1 MKTRILGLLL
11 LAAHGSLLTSTL
23 AQVPVTVSR
32 TTVNSGGTV
41 TLPAISGQGV
51 INAATLGGGSSSI
64 ASYVASYGT
73 VSPVPAWMT
82 VTSTAGS
89 GTPPS
94 YNWATAPS
102 TPITAIL
109 MPTVTLATNA
119 PTVFT
124 NTVSA
129 TPIYNNGDHSAG
141 FITQLTQTY
150 LLTIVEDGGAG
161 TSANLPTVTLIGQ
174 ADPLAGISRKDSS
187 TVLRKL
193 LGFSLVANTNATLT
207 SLAFAL
213 SNSSTNGNNFSAL
226 ALYRDADGQGT
237 FDSGDTLLAST
248 TNAGGFAIFSGLTNA
263 ISTNA
268 ATWFLAAS
276 FQPTNQTRNSFISA
290 SLSSQNLVALLAG
303 TNLAVSVSGGSVLGT
318 QYAFLD
324 TTVEE
329 DAAAAAALSSQ
340 INASVASATNSLSAT
355 YANNLTLAT
364 NALASSYAAQ
374 LATATNGLGG
384 STVINSPMKLDWT
397 ETILP
402 AAAAGAAGI
411 GAAITLDSLNERPL
425 SKEFQPKPSE

>member
-1 MKTRILGLLL
+1 MKTRTLGLLL
-11 LAAHGSLLTSTL
+11 LTACNSLLTSAH
-23 AQVPVTVSR
+23 AQVPVTISR
-32 TTVNSGGTV
+32 ATVV
-41 TLPAISGQGV
+41 
-51 INAATLGGGSSSI
+51 
-64 ASYVASYGT
+64 
-73 VSPVPAWMT
+73 
-82 VTSTAGS
+82 GS
-89 GTPPS
+89 GTPAS
-94 YNWATAPS
+94 YNWPATPN
-102 TPITAIL
+102 TLITAIL
-109 MPTVTLATNA
+109 MPTITLATNA

-150 LLTIVEDGGAG
+150 LFTIVEDGGAG
-161 TSANLPTVTLIGQ
+161 ASATLPTVTLIGQ
-174 ADPLAGISRKDSS
+174 ADPLASISRKDTSMA
-187 TVLRKL
+187 LRKL

-213 SNSSTNGNNFSAL
+213 SNSGTNGNNFSAL

-237 FDSGDTLLAST
+237 FDSGNTLLATT
-248 TNAGGFAIFSGLTNA
+248 TNAGRFAIFSGLTHA
-263 ISTNA
+263 VSTNA
-268 ATWFLAAS
+268 VTWFLAAS

-290 SLSSQNLVALLAG
+290 SLSSQNLIVFLAG
-303 TNLAVSVSGGSVLGT
+303 TNLAVGVSGGSVLGT

-329 DAAAAAALSSQ
+329 DTTAAAALSSQ

-355 YANNLTLAT
+355 YANNLALTS
-364 NALASSYAAQ
+364 NALTSGFAAQ

-384 STVINSPMKLDWT
+384 STVINSPKKLNWT

-411 GAAITLDSLNERPL
+411 GAAVTLDSLNERPL